1 MGIMKAFSLSTAT
14 QLPVTGELHPLRREF
29 TRWLSWSNVVVLV
42 VGSALFGSWYVYSHR
57 TQEEEVPRNVQI
69 VKFTELGVPP
79 SIQKDPSQAPLNV
92 AADVAPPS
100 IGVPEPVP
108 DAEATESTIAT
119 QAEMSDALAPITAQD
134 IMGGGND
141 SLVVDTSNRTPGPG
155 EFVPFDELPVL
166 LSVQPPVYPDMVR
179 EAGIDGTVTV
189 QVLVG
194 KDGRVKQAQ
203 AIDGPEPLRA
213 SGVASAKSAIFK
225 PALQGTSPVEVWVMV
240 PITFQLNR

>member
-1 MGIMKAFSLSTAT
+1 MAVIKSFSLANAGH
-14 QLPVTGELHPLRREF
+14 LPVTGDLHPLRKEAA
-29 TRWLSWSNVVVLV
+29 RWLSWSNVICIGIGGVLF
-42 VGSALFGSWYVYSHR
+42 LSWYFYSHANK
-57 TQEEEVPRNVQI
+57 EAAVPRNVQI

-79 SIQKDPSQAPLNV
+79 SIQKESAPLVNV
-92 AADVAPPS
+92 AENLTPPT

-108 DAEATESTIAT
+108 DAEATESTIAS
-119 QAEMSDALAPITAQD
+119 QSEMSDALAPITASD
-134 IMGGGND
+134 MGGEGD
-141 SLVVDTSNRTPGPG
+141 SLVVDNSGREPAPG

-166 LSVQPPVYPDMVR
+166 LSVQPPVYPEMVR

-194 KDGRVKQAQ
+194 KDGKVKQAQ

-213 SGVASAKSAIFK
+213 SGLASARSAIFK

-240 PITFQLNR
+240 PITFQLNK

>member
-1 MGIMKAFSLSTAT
+1 MALIKTFSLANAGH
-14 QLPVTGELHPLRREF
+14 LPVTGDVHPLRKEF
-29 TRWLSWSNVVVLV
+29 TRWMTWSNVFCIAIGV
-42 VGSALFGSWYVYSHR
+42 ALFASWYVYSHR
-57 TQEEEVPRNVQI
+57 TKEDVVPRNVQI

-79 SIQKDPSQAPLNV
+79 SISKESAPTVNV
-92 AADVAPPS
+92 AENIAPPT

-119 QAEMSDALAPITAQD
+119 QAEMSDALAPITASD
-134 IMGGGND
+134 MMGGSGD
-141 SLVVDTSNRTPGPG
+141 SLVVDTSDHTPAPG

-166 LSVQPPVYPDMVR
+166 LSVQPPVYPEMVR

-194 KDGRVKQAQ
+194 KDGKVKQAQ

-213 SGVASAKSAIFK
+213 SGVASARTAIFK
-225 PALQGTSPVEVWVMV
+225 PALQGTSPVEVWVMIPV
-240 PITFQLNR
+240 TFQISH

>member
-1 MGIMKAFSLSTAT
+1 MALIKAFPLANAGH
-14 QLPVTGELHPLRREF
+14 LPVTSDNHPLRKEF
-29 TRWLSWSNVVVLV
+29 SRWLTWSNVFVIVT
-42 VGSALFGSWYVYSHR
+42 GAAIFGSWYFYSHS
-57 TQEEEVPRNVQI
+57 QKEEEVPRNVQI

-79 SIQKDPSQAPLNV
+79 SIAKESTPTVNV
-92 AADVAPPS
+92 AEAIAPPT

-119 QAEMSDALAPITAQD
+119 QAEMSDALAPITASD
-134 IMGGGND
+134 MMGGEGD
-141 SLVVDTSNRTPGPG
+141 SLVVDNSGRTPAPG

-194 KDGRVKQAQ
+194 KDGKVKQAQ
-203 AIDGPEPLRA
+203 AIDGPEPLRQ
-213 SGVASAKSAIFK
+213 SGVTSAKTALFK
-225 PALQGTSPVEVWVMV
+225 PALQGTSPVEVWVMIPV
-240 PITFQLNR
+240 TFQLSR

>member
-1 MGIMKAFSLSTAT
+1 VGVIKAFPLSGAVH
-14 QLPVTGELHPLRREF
+14 LPVTGELHPLRREF
-29 TRWLSWSNVVVLV
+29 TRWLTWSNVFVMV
-42 VGSALFGSWYVYSHR
+42 VGGAIFASWYFYSHASK
-57 TQEEEVPRNVQI
+57 EEEVPRNVQI

-79 SIQKDPSQAPLNV
+79 SIAKESAPAVNV
-92 AADVAPPS
+92 AENIAPPT

-108 DAEATESTIAT
+108 DAEATESTIAS
-119 QAEMSDALAPITAQD
+119 QQEMSDALAPITASD
-134 IMGGGND
+134 MMGGDGD
-141 SLVVDTSNRTPGPG
+141 SLVVDTSGRTPAPG

-194 KDGRVKQAQ
+194 KDGKVKQAQ

-213 SGVASAKSAIFK
+213 SGLASARSALFK
-225 PALQGTSPVEVWVMV
+225 PALQGTSPVEVWVMIPV
-240 PITFQLNR
+240 TFQLAR

>member
-1 MGIMKAFSLSTAT
+1 MIKTFSLANAEH
-14 QLPVTGELHPLRREF
+14 LPVTGDLHPLRKEF
-29 TRWLSWSNVVVLV
+29 TRWLTWSNVIVIA
-42 VGSALFGSWYVYSHR
+42 VGAVIFGSWYFYAHANKA
-57 TQEEEVPRNVQI
+57 EEVPRNVQI

-79 SIQKDPSQAPLNV
+79 SIAKESAPTLNV
-92 AADVAPPS
+92 AEAIVPPT

-108 DAEATESTIAT
+108 DAEATESTIAS
-119 QAEMSDALAPITAQD
+119 QQEMSDALAPITASD
-134 IMGGGND
+134 MMGSGD
-141 SLVVDTSNRTPGPG
+141 SLVVDNSGRTPGPG

-166 LSVQPPVYPDMVR
+166 LSVQPPVYPEMVR

-194 KDGRVKQAQ
+194 KDGKVKQAQ

-213 SGVASAKSAIFK
+213 SGLASARTALFK

-240 PITFQLNR
+240 PITFQLSR

>member
-1 MGIMKAFSLSTAT
+1 MPFMKAFSLANAGH
-14 QLPVTGELHPLRREF
+14 LPLTGDMHPLKREA
-29 TRWLSWSNVVVLV
+29 TRWLSWSNVIVM
-42 VGSALFGSWYVYSHR
+42 GIGALLFAGYYFYAHA
-57 TQEEEVPRNVQI
+57 TKEEEVPRNVQI

-79 SIQKDPSQAPLNV
+79 SIQKESAPQVNV
-92 AADVAPPS
+92 AENIVPPT

-119 QAEMSDALAPITAQD
+119 QSEMSDALAPFTASD
-134 IMGGGND
+134 IGGTGD
-141 SLVVDTSNRTPGPG
+141 SLVVDNSGRSPGPG

-166 LSVQPPVYPDMVR
+166 LSVQPPVYPEMVR

-194 KDGRVKQAQ
+194 KDGKVKQAQ

-213 SGVASAKSAIFK
+213 SGVASAKTAIFK

-240 PITFQLNR
+240 PITFQISH

>member
-1 MGIMKAFSLSTAT
+1 VPLIKSFSLANAG

-29 TRWLSWSNVVVLV
+29 SRWLTWSNVICI
-42 VGSALFGSWYVYSHR
+42 GIGGALFVGWYLYSHANK
-57 TQEEEVPRNVQI
+57 EDAVPRNVQI

-79 SIQKDPSQAPLNV
+79 SIQKESAPQVNV
-92 AADVAPPS
+92 AENITPPT

-108 DAEATESTIAT
+108 DAEATESTIAS
-119 QAEMSDALAPITAQD
+119 QSEMSDALAPITASE
-134 IMGGGND
+134 MGNGND
-141 SLVVDTSNRTPGPG
+141 SLVVDTDHAPGPG

-166 LSVQPPVYPDMVR
+166 LSVQPPVYPEMVR

-194 KDGRVKQAQ
+194 KDGKVKQAQ
-203 AIDGPEPLRA
+203 AIDGPDPLRA
-213 SGVASAKSAIFK
+213 PGVASARTAIFK

>member
-1 MGIMKAFSLSTAT
+1 VGVIKAFPLASAAH
-14 QLPVTGELHPLRREF
+14 LPVTGDLHPLRKEF
-29 TRWLSWSNVVVLV
+29 TRWLSWSNAIVIVTC
-42 VGSALFGSWYVYSHR
+42 GAIFGSWYFYS
-57 TQEEEVPRNVQI
+57 QANKAEEVPRNVQI

-79 SIQKDPSQAPLNV
+79 SIAKESAPTVNV
-92 AADVAPPS
+92 AEAIVPPT

-108 DAEATESTIAT
+108 DAEATESTIAS
-119 QAEMSDALAPITAQD
+119 QQEMSDALAPITASD
-134 IMGGGND
+134 MMGSGD
-141 SLVVDTSNRTPGPG
+141 SLVVDNSGRTPGPG

-166 LSVQPPVYPDMVR
+166 LSVQPPVYPEMVR

-194 KDGRVKQAQ
+194 KDGKVKQAQ

-213 SGVASAKSAIFK
+213 SGLASARSALFK

-240 PITFQLNR
+240 PITFQLSR

>member
-1 MGIMKAFSLSTAT
+1 MALMKSFSLSKAGH
-14 QLPVTGELHPLRREF
+14 LPVTGDLHPLRQEF
-29 TRWLSWSNVVVLV
+29 TRWLSWSNAFVLII
-42 VGSALFGSWYVYSHR
+42 GGALFGGWYFYSHA
-57 TQEEEVPRNVQI
+57 TKEEEVPRNVQI

-79 SIQKDPSQAPLNV
+79 SIMKEAAPQVNV
-92 AADVAPPS
+92 AEAIAPPT

-108 DAEATESTIAT
+108 DMEATESTIAS
-119 QAEMSDALAPITAQD
+119 QAEMSDALAPITASD
-134 IMGGGND
+134 LKGGGND

-194 KDGRVKQAQ
+194 KDGKVKQAQ
-203 AIDGPEPLRA
+203 AISGPEPLRA

-225 PALQGTSPVEVWVMV
+225 PALQGTSPVEVWVMIPV
-240 PITFQLNR
+240 TFQLNR